1 MCRGFGWK
9 WFEAFLDMMLI
20 DRVGD
25 FTHPISAFYDNAISH
40 KFINDFIV
48 NIEGQ
53 TPLIRKNPDE
63 DFFKSA
69 LPADIGEQV
78 INVGVP
84 FLKKLRMRF

>member
-1 MCRGFGWK
+1 
-9 WFEAFLDMMLI
+9 MMLI

-63 DFFKSA
+63 DQTS
-69 LPADIGEQV
+69 
-78 INVGVP
+78 NRCS
-84 FLKKLRMRF
+84 LRILVSK